1 VGTVGDALR
10 LPEVR
15 RIELGWGLSVTG
27 ELAGTVALVVYAF
40 GAGGT
45 PLVAAYAAAR
55 TLAGVGVALA
65 LAGAVGRLRSDR
77 VLRQTTGVRAVLLAA
92 AALLA
97 AAHQPPAAVIAL
109 AAASSSL
116 AGTYRPLQ
124 VAVMPWLVRTPAEL
138 TASNAVTA
146 VIENSGALAGPLLAG
161 GVLAVAAPAA
171 AMALAAGCLGGAA
184 LALLRLTIPDTPRA
198 AGHGA
203 AHVVRDVTG
212 GLADFAKVAPPGGE
226 AILVFAQTLVRGALI
241 VLIPVL
247 AVHVLGLGE
256 AGVGW
261 LNAAFGAGG
270 LLGGAAAAAAV
281 GVTRLGRSFIA
292 GLLLWGLPLVVL
304 ALTPAVAIAYL
315 TLAVAGIG
323 NGVEDVG
330 SYTLVTRLT
339 SPRAAG
345 RVLGAMEFVIL
356 AGLATGSIAAP
367 PLLHAL
373 GVRGTLALLGGG
385 LAGLAL
391 AHAVRFARLDNAMPA
406 PGPAVGLLRHLAM
419 FAPLPLAV
427 TELLAAAL
435 QPRQY
440 PVGAAVIRE
449 GEAGDL
455 FHLIVE
461 GSAAVTVRGAPRP
474 PLGRGD
480 CFGEIALLRDVPRTA
495 TITALEPLRTLALG
509 RAEFL
514 TAVMANPTSTA
525 AADALAARRL
535 AADPPDH
542 TNGPAHP

>member
-10 LPEVR
+10 LPQVR

-97 AAHQPPAAVIAL
+97 AAHQPPAAAIAL

-138 TASNAVTA
+138 TASSAVTA
-146 VIENSGALAGPLLAG
+146 VMENSGALAGPLLAG

-184 LALLRLTIPDTPRA
+184 LALLRLTIPDTPKT

-270 LLGGAAAAAAV
+270 LFGGAVAAAAV

-292 GLLLWGLPLVVL
+292 GLVLWGLPLVVL

-315 TLAVAGIG
+315 ALAVAGIG

-330 SYTLVTRLT
+330 SYTLVTRLAG
-339 SPRAAG
+339 PRAAG

-373 GVRGTLALLGGG
+373 GARGTLALLGGG
-385 LAGLAL
+385 LAALAL
-391 AHAVRFARLDNAMPA
+391 AHAVRFARLDHAMPA

-440 PVGAAVIRE
+440 PAGAVVIRE
-449 GEAGDL
+449 GEPGDL
-455 FHLIVE
+455 FHLIAE

-495 TITALEPLRTLALG
+495 TITALEPLRTLTLG

-514 TAVMANPTSTA
+514 TAVLANPTSQATA
-525 AADALAARRL
+525 DTLAARRL

-542 TNGPAHP
+542 TNGPPHP

>member
-1 VGTVGDALR
+1 MGAVRDALR
-10 LPEVR
+10 QPAVR

-27 ELAGTVALVVYAF
+27 ELAGTVALLVYAF
-40 GAGGT
+40 AAGGAA
-45 PLVAAYAAAR
+45 LVAGYAAGR

-65 LAGAVGRLRSDR
+65 LAGVAGRLRSDR
-77 VLRQTTGVRAVLLAA
+77 LLRQITGLRTVLLAA
-92 AALLA
+92 AALA
-97 AAHQPPAAVIAL
+97 AAARQPPAAVIAL

-124 VAVMPWLVRTPAEL
+124 VAVMPWVVRTPAEL

-146 VIENSGALAGPLLAG
+146 VVENSGALAGPLLAG
-161 GVLAVAAPAA
+161 GLVALTTPAA
-171 AMALAAGCLGGAA
+171 AMALAAGCLGAAA
-184 LALLRLTIPDTPRA
+184 LSLLRLTIPDTPRA
-198 AGHGA
+198 AGQGVG
-203 AHVVRDVTG
+203 HVVRDVAG

-241 VLIPVL
+241 VLTPVL

-270 LLGGAAAAAAV
+270 LIGGAVAASAV

-304 ALTPAVAIAYL
+304 ALTPAAAIAYL
-315 TLAVAGIG
+315 TLAVSGIG

-330 SYTLVTRLT
+330 SYTLVTRLAG
-339 SPRAAG
+339 PRAVG
-345 RVLGAMEFVIL
+345 RALGAMEFVIL
-356 AGLATGSIAAP
+356 AGLATGSITAP

-373 GVRGTLALLGGG
+373 GARGTLALLGGG
-385 LAGLAL
+385 LAVLAL
-391 AHAVRFARLDNAMPA
+391 AHAIRFARLDHAMPG
-406 PGPAVGLLRHLAM
+406 PGPQVGLLRNLPI

-435 QPRQY
+435 QPCQF
-440 PVGAAVIRE
+440 PAGAVVLRE
-449 GEAGDL
+449 GEPGDR
-455 FHLIVE
+455 FHLIAD

-474 PLGRGD
+474 PLHRGD

-495 TITALEPLRTLALG
+495 TVTAQQPLRTLTLS
-509 RAEFL
+509 RADFL
-514 TAVMANPTSTA
+514 TAVLANPTSRS
-525 AADALAARRL
+525 AADALAAQRL
-535 AADPPDH
+535 AADQPGRPPD
-542 TNGPAHP
+542 GFR

>member
-10 LPEVR
+10 QPAVR

-40 GAGGT
+40 GAGGA
-45 PLVAAYAAAR
+45 PLVAGYAAAR

-65 LAGAVGRLRSDR
+65 LAGVAGRLRSDR
-77 VLRQTTGVRAVLLAA
+77 LLRRITGVRAVLLAA
-92 AALLA
+92 AALAA

-146 VIENSGALAGPLLAG
+146 VVENSGALAGPLLAG

-184 LALLRLTIPDTPRA
+184 LGLLRLTVPLMPNA
-198 AGHGA
+198 VGQGAGH
-203 AHVVRDVTG
+203 VIRDVAG

-226 AILVFAQTLVRGALI
+226 AILVFAQTLVRGTLV

-247 AVHVLGLGE
+247 AVHVLSLGE

-270 LLGGAAAAAAV
+270 LLGGAVAAAAV
-281 GVTRLGRSFIA
+281 GISRLGRSFIT
-292 GLLLWGLPLVVL
+292 GLVLWGLPLVVL
-304 ALTPAVAIAYL
+304 ALTPAAAIAYL

-330 SYTLVTRLT
+330 SYTLVTRLAG
-339 SPRAAG
+339 PHAAG
-345 RVLGAMEFVIL
+345 RVLAAMEFVIL

-373 GVRGTLALLGGG
+373 GARGTLALLGGG

-391 AHAVRFARLDNAMPA
+391 AHAVRFARLDHALPA
-406 PGPAVGLLRHLAM
+406 PGPELGLLRSLPM

-427 TELLAAAL
+427 TELLAITL
-435 QPRQY
+435 QPRQF
-440 PVGAAVIRE
+440 PAGAVVVRE
-449 GEAGDL
+449 GEPGDH
-455 FHLIVE
+455 FHLITG
-461 GSAAVTVRGAPRP
+461 GSAAVTVRGTPRP

-495 TITALEPLRTLALG
+495 TITAQQPLRTLTLS

-514 TAVMANPTSTA
+514 TAVLANPTSTA
-525 AADALAARRL
+525 AAEALAAQRL
-535 AADPPDH
+535 ATDPPED
-542 TNGPAHP
+542 TSGPAHP

>member
-1 VGTVGDALR
+1 MGAVRDALR
-10 LPEVR
+10 QSDVR

-40 GAGGT
+40 GAGGA
-45 PLVAAYAAAR
+45 PLVAGYAAGR
-55 TLAGVGVALA
+55 TLAGAGVALA
-65 LAGAVGRLRSDR
+65 LAGVAGRLRSDR
-77 VLRQTTGVRAVLLAA
+77 LLRQVTGVRAVLLAA
-92 AALLA
+92 AALA
-97 AAHQPPAAVIAL
+97 AAVHQPPGAVIAL

-124 VAVMPWLVRTPAEL
+124 VAVMPWLIRTPAEL

-146 VIENSGALAGPLLAG
+146 VVENSGALAGPLLAG
-161 GVLAVAAPAA
+161 GALAVAAPAA

-184 LALLRLTIPDTPRA
+184 LGLLRLTVPDTPRA
-198 AGHGA
+198 DQGAG
-203 AHVVRDVTG
+203 HVVRDVAS
-212 GLADFAKVAPPGGE
+212 GLTDFAKVAPPGGE
-226 AILVFAQTLVRGALI
+226 AILVFAQTFVRGALI

-247 AVHVLGLGE
+247 AVHVLGLGQ

-270 LLGGAAAAAAV
+270 LIGGAVAAAAV
-281 GVTRLGRSFIA
+281 GVTRLGRSFIT
-292 GLLLWGLPLVVL
+292 GLLLWGLPLVAL

-315 TLAVAGIG
+315 ALAVSGIG

-330 SYTLVTRLT
+330 SYTLVTRLA

-367 PLLHAL
+367 PLLRAL
-373 GVRGTLALLGGG
+373 GARGTLALLGGG

-391 AHAVRFARLDNAMPA
+391 AHAVRFARLDQAMPA
-406 PGPAVGLLRHLAM
+406 PGPQAGLLRSLPM

-435 QPRQY
+435 QPRQF
-440 PVGAAVIRE
+440 PAGAVVLRE
-449 GEAGDL
+449 GEPGDH
-455 FHLIVE
+455 FHLIAD

-474 PLGRGD
+474 PLHQGD

-495 TITALEPLRTLALG
+495 TITAQQPLHTLTLD

-514 TAVMANPTSTA
+514 TAILANPASQA
-525 AADALAARRL
+525 AADALAAQRL
-535 AADPPDH
+535 ATDPLDD
-542 TNGPAHP
+542 TSGPAET

>member
-1 VGTVGDALR
+1 MGAVRDALR
-10 LPEVR
+10 QSDVR

-40 GAGGT
+40 GAGGA
-45 PLVAAYAAAR
+45 PLVAGYAAGR
-55 TLAGVGVALA
+55 TLAGAGVALA
-65 LAGAVGRLRSDR
+65 LAGVAGRLRSDR
-77 VLRQTTGVRAVLLAA
+77 LLRQVTGVRAVLLAA
-92 AALLA
+92 AALA
-97 AAHQPPAAVIAL
+97 AAVHQPPGAVIAL

-124 VAVMPWLVRTPAEL
+124 VAVMPWLIRTPAEL

-146 VIENSGALAGPLLAG
+146 VVENSGALAGPLLAG
-161 GVLAVAAPAA
+161 GALAVAAPAA

-184 LALLRLTIPDTPRA
+184 LGLLRLTVPDTPRA
-198 AGHGA
+198 DQGAG
-203 AHVVRDVTG
+203 HVVRDVAS
-212 GLADFAKVAPPGGE
+212 GLTDFAKVAPPGGE
-226 AILVFAQTLVRGALI
+226 AILVFAQTFVRGALI

-247 AVHVLGLGE
+247 AVHVLGLGQ

-270 LLGGAAAAAAV
+270 LIGGAVAAAAV
-281 GVTRLGRSFIA
+281 GVTRLGRSFIT

-304 ALTPAVAIAYL
+304 ALTPAAAIAYL
-315 TLAVAGIG
+315 VLAVSGIG

-330 SYTLVTRLT
+330 SYTLVTRLA

-367 PLLHAL
+367 PLLRAL
-373 GVRGTLALLGGG
+373 GARGTLALLGGG

-391 AHAVRFARLDNAMPA
+391 AHAVRFARLDQAMPA
-406 PGPAVGLLRHLAM
+406 PGPQAGLLRSLPM

-435 QPRQY
+435 QPRQF
-440 PVGAAVIRE
+440 PAGAVVLRE
-449 GEAGDL
+449 GEPGDH
-455 FHLIVE
+455 FHLIAD

-474 PLGRGD
+474 PLHQGD

-495 TITALEPLRTLALG
+495 TITAQQPLHTLTLD

-514 TAVMANPTSTA
+514 TAILANPASQA
-525 AADALAARRL
+525 AADALAAQRL
-535 AADPPDH
+535 ATDPLDD
-542 TNGPAHP
+542 TSGPAET